1 MQVKGRVA
9 ETPVLLRDGSRWEG
23 GWEESWIDGGRKRGN
38 KDDEEGEERE
48 TEVLGV
54 VMYVGLSERSQGR
67 YSMLLT
73 LENQHPHPLNNTH
86 IHIWL
91 PSHPHTHPP
100 RLPRLAWM
108 LRLTNN
114 LKVAGLIPATD
125 RSAFWL

>member
-1 MQVKGRVA
+1 MCVSVWGGAGGYLQVKGRKGRGA
-9 ETPVLLRDGSRWEG
+9 ETPVLLRDGSRWKG

-38 KDDEEGEERE
+38 KDDEEGEEIE

-91 PSHPHTHPP
+91 PSHPHTPTSSP
-100 RLPRLAWM
+100 Q
-108 LRLTNN
+108 
-114 LKVAGLIPATD
+114 VGLDVEAD
-125 RSAFWL
+125 